1 MVSIPAS
8 VFRAMQEAL
17 QQQQQQAATTNG
29 GSTGTGGDRDR
40 SGGDCDR
47 SGGDRDGR
55 GDRERGRPRS
65 PSPRRPSHRAPDPP
79 QPSRAAVEAEM
90 MGLSAA
96 AHPHIAALV
105 ASLMRHGL
113 ADARPH
119 PRNPVALLYE
129 AAHALAVR
137 LELRCDQ
144 INGHSFEVSV
154 RAAPGRDAGGR
165 GRRRL
170 PDGVPPLGSEAA
182 AALFD
187 RGGAGGAGASKRDA
201 RNAAAAGALERML
214 RDNPRLPEFVWR
226 GAVQRFPMRPDD
238 WAGGGDAAAAAA
250 APGGG
255 GRADELLQRQH
266 QKAQRIEEHDLERQL
281 RDEARREERR
291 REEREWEARAAGR
304 PHEQLQRAA
313 QQRRRGASPPPP
325 RAPSGAAAEA
335 AAAVEATAAAI
346 AQLHALQRHMAAL
359 AENARGQ
366 APPTALQLL
375 NQYGPA
381 AMLEI
386 EYLEAVKELGGRGG
400 SSPVAGSGCMMPAFT
415 PCFPL

>member
-17 QQQQQQAATTNG
+17 QQQQQQQQQAATATTNG
-29 GSTGTGGDRDR
+29 GGSASSGSDRDER
-40 SGGDCDR
+40 
-47 SGGDRDGR
+47 RDGR
-55 GDRERGRPRS
+55 GDRAHARRRS
-65 PSPRRPSHRAPDPP
+65 PSPPRRPSHRAPNPP

-90 MGLSAA
+90 MGLPAA

-137 LELRCDQ
+137 LDLRCDQ
-144 INGHSFEVSV
+144 LNSHSFEVRV
-154 RAAPGRDAGGR
+154 CAAPGRDAGGR

-187 RGGAGGAGASKRDA
+187 RGGAGGGGASKRDA

-214 RDNPRLPEFVWR
+214 RDNPRLAEFVWR
-226 GAVQRFPMRPDD
+226 GAVQRFPMRPDE
-238 WAGGGDAAAAAA
+238 WAGGGDAAAAVA
-250 APGGG
+250 GGD
-255 GRADELLQRQH
+255 RADDLLQRQH
-266 QKAQRIEEHDLERQL
+266 QKAQRIEEHDLERRL
-281 RDEARREERR
+281 RDEARRDERR
-291 REEREWEARAAGR
+291 REEQEWEARAAGR

-313 QQRRRGASPPPP
+313 QHRRRGVSPPPP
-325 RAPSGAAAEA
+325 RAPSGAAEA
-335 AAAVEATAAAI
+335 AAAVEATASAI

-400 SSPVAGSGCMMPAFT
+400 SSLAIVSFLHDVFVA
-415 PCFPL
+415 PLPLSVWRPI